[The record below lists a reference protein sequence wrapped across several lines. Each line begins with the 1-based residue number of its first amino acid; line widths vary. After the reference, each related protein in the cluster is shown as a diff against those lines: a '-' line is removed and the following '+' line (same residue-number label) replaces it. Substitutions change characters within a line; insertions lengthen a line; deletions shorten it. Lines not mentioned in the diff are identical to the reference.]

1 MMNRH
6 FRLSSELGGAIV
18 KRFQHAKNQL
28 SVPGSLFNQ
37 FVTDIIYTSALRL
50 LALRGL
56 RTLRVRR
63 VSLREPEVAQ
73 SNLFWEFFTLYEYCK
88 QKYTI
93 NLSFRSENMIFEIY
107 TTKNPMS
114 TVGS

>member
-1 MMNRH
+1 MM
-6 FRLSSELGGAIV
+6 FY
-18 KRFQHAKNQL
+18 
-28 SVPGSLFNQ
+28 SV
-37 FVTDIIYTSALRL
+37 TSALRL

-63 VSLREPEVAQ
+63 VSLRAPEVAQ
-73 SNLFWEFFTLYEYCK
+73 SNLFWEFFSLYAYCK

-93 NLSFRSENMIFEIY
+93 NLSFLSENMIFEIY